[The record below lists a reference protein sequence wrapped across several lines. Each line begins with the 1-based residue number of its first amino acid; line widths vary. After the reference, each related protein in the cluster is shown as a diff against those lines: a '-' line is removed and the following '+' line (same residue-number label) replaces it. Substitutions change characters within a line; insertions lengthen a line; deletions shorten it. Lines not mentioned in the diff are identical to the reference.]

1 MGGDVYGV
9 LTIICSSP
17 IPLQSKIVISNSQ
30 QDKGIDG
37 YETPTFTM
45 DPQKTSRVIPLLES
59 AALGEPLGRFTK
71 MDSACNDVVL
81 RWVRR

>member
-1 MGGDVYGV
+1 
-9 LTIICSSP
+9 
-17 IPLQSKIVISNSQ
+17 
-30 QDKGIDG
+30 
-37 YETPTFTM
+37 M
-45 DPQKTSRVIPLLES
+45 DPQKTSHVIPLLES

>member
-1 MGGDVYGV
+1 MLFPDPATVRN
-9 LTIICSSP
+9 CH
-17 IPLQSKIVISNSQ
+17 QWQ
-30 QDKGIDG
+30 QDKGIGG